1 MITRLVPVVYV
12 KELQEHKMGDGG
24 KGSSPRPYS
33 VSQEQFADNWE
44 KIFGKKKK
52 TDDKEDDNPLVED
65 QFDHTKDST
74 EK

>member
-1 MITRLVPVVYV
+1 
-12 KELQEHKMGDGG
+12 MGDGG
-24 KGSSPRPYS
+24 KGSSPKPYS